1 MYEKEEIS
9 LTVTEEQK
17 YNLVCLD
24 TMDVDEVNV
33 TQVTHVNEATH
44 TDEITES
51 EGKENHSSGPKQ

>member
-1 MYEKEEIS
+1 MYEKENIS

-17 YNLVCLD
+17 YNLVSLD
-24 TMDVDEVNV
+24 TMDVEVNV